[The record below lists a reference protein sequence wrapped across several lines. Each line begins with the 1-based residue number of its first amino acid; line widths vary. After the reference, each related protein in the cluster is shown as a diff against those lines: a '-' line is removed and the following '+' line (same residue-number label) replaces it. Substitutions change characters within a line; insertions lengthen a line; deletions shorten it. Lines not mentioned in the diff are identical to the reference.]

1 MKNLFIIIAISIT
14 GTCFGLTTETLTVN
28 KITKSTDVTS
38 LTEGDYKRRKK
49 RRRKKHK
56 GCFNS
61 RRKWDKKYYM

>member
-28 KITKSTDVTS
+28 KITKNTDVTS
-38 LTEGDYKRRKK
+38 LTEITGDRRKKKRRKK
-49 RRRKKHK
+49 RKR
-56 GCFNS
+56 CFNS